1 MMTPCS
7 VGTHAPGSLSE
18 TGSSPARKKSP
29 SNFPSNNGS
38 HFASAMRK
46 GAAEF
51 TRFEHEGWE
60 RVADKYDSVCSSL
73 TRQFILHLIDTV
85 GCRVRAPDTYLRP
98 LRSSGQ
104 ILPALIFPEKWL
116 RSREASFRK
125 PFFAKAMHN
134 SCHLQKRASIVP

>member
-7 VGTHAPGSLSE
+7 AGTHALGSLSE
-18 TGSSPARKKSP
+18 TGLFPARRKSP
-29 SNFPSNNGS
+29 SNSPSNNGS

-60 RVADKYDSVCSSL
+60 RVADK
-73 TRQFILHLIDTV
+73 
-85 GCRVRAPDTYLRP
+85 YLRP

-134 SCHLQKRASIVP
+134 SCHLQKR